1 METTSL
7 PQGSEITGNVL
18 FYQKPEPL
26 SRDTHGKLGLRT
38 VDKPFGFAATT
49 NVVPLTVTEFAPAAI
64 AYPII
69 FAGEGFQPLAVMG
82 VAQGTNLFI
91 SADGSVEPDAYLPA
105 YIRRYPFVLAGDE
118 KGERLIV
125 CIDRASSLLAE
136 GADVPMFENG
146 EPTEYT
152 TGCIQFCNDFEAER
166 QRTDN
171 FVKVLKE
178 LDLFETRQALFN
190 PRNEDGTIGDPQ
202 VVAEYFA
209 ISEEKLL
216 ALPQDKFMALR
227 DNGALSQIYAHL
239 VSLLGWDK
247 LITKVL
253 VRNAAEQAQA

>member
-1 METTSL
+1 
-7 PQGSEITGNVL
+7 
-18 FYQKPEPL
+18 
-26 SRDTHGKLGLRT
+26 
-38 VDKPFGFAATT
+38 
-49 NVVPLTVTEFAPAAI
+49 
-64 AYPII
+64 
-69 FAGEGFQPLAVMG
+69 
-82 VAQGTNLFI
+82 
-91 SADGSVEPDAYLPA
+91 
-105 YIRRYPFVLAGDE
+105 VLAGDD